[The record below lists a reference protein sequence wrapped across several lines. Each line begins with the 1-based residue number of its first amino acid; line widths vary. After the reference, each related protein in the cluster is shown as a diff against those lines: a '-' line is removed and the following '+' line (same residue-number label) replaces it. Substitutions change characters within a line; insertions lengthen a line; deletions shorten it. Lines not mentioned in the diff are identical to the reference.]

1 MMEFGIFRQLTL
13 FCHRGPSQQDSEK
26 STGAR
31 VQSFNVGPGASL
43 LESGDT
49 VVSYTKKRLFLNLT
63 IAWNLFVSG
72 LHNSVPGPGKL
83 FLGHRLEIFLLIF
96 FQALG
101 GNFPLLIIWIPA
113 LGCFHSASLE
123 VSNPTRSWPLHP
135 HD

>member
-1 MMEFGIFRQLTL
+1 MVEFGIFRQLIS
-13 FCHRGPSQQDSEK
+13 FCNWGPSLQGSAK
-26 STGAR
+26 PTGAR
-31 VQSFNVGPGASL
+31 VQIFNVGPGASL

-49 VVSYTKKRLFLNLT
+49 VVSYTKKRLFFNLT

-83 FLGHRLEIFLLIF
+83 FPGHRLEIFLLIF

-123 VSNPTRSWPLHP
+123 VSNPAPGWALHP